1 MKISSNLIYICIYEN
16 SFLKQYHNYLLSA
29 HLKGLEVGLVEED
42 GKQVDPELGVV
53 QPTHYEG
60 LGPREAHLPLD
71 IRVGV
76 VVRHLGEHES
86 LGDNLHGFF
95 WRWH

>member
-1 MKISSNLIYICIYEN
+1 
-16 SFLKQYHNYLLSA
+16 
-29 HLKGLEVGLVEED
+29 
-42 GKQVDPELGVV
+42 VV

-86 LGDNLHGFF
+86 LGDNLYGFF
-95 WRWH
+95 WR